1 MHPKTEYMQLL
12 LEYPEGLTSTKI
24 WEIFWD
30 DVTQEAISNSLRR
43 LKYQG
48 STRRE
53 KELRRWRY
61 FLTDQGRR
69 KLEYLKDKEELE
81 E

>member
-1 MHPKTEYMQLL
+1 MHSKTDYMQLL
-12 LEYPEGLTSTKI
+12 LEYPEGLTSTEI

-48 STRRE
+48 SARRE

-61 FLTDQGRR
+61 FLTYQGRR